1 MLRGAGALKWV
12 EILSGD
18 GREKMVLVTCIYISR
33 SEVITSVGTISS
45 GTAYLLHEVCCWI
58 PGHSERDQGKELVQ

>member
-1 MLRGAGALKWV
+1 MLRGAGTLKSV

-18 GREKMVLVTCIYISR
+18 GREKMVLVYISR

-45 GTAYLLHEVCCWI
+45 STAYLLLEVCCWTL
-58 PGHSERDQGKELVQ
+58 GHSERDQGKKLVQ

>member
-1 MLRGAGALKWV
+1 MGGDTEWRWERENAAG
-12 EILSGD
+12 D
-18 GREKMVLVTCIYISR
+18 MYIYISR

-45 GTAYLLHEVCCWI
+45 GRAYLLHEVCCWI